1 MENVVVKFNV
11 NNDELVDTI
20 ELLEKMGKVENG
32 VAEEYRKASASRKQ
46 YSDEAQKS
54 TENAI
59 KSTEKVKKGTKELND
74 ELKLL
79 GKTIPGGALS
89 NGMKGLENATEKSV
103 VKVKSLRLQLREMM
117 QQLGQMDEGSVEF
130 HKLSKAAGELSDKV
144 GDISSRVKN
153 LGSDTKGI
161 NALLSGMQGVT
172 GAFAVAEGSMALFG
186 SSNENIQKSL
196 LKVNALMAI
205 MQGLQQIQILLY
217 EENAAKSLIAAYAQ
231 EIYTLAVGTSVG
243 AMKAFKLALIAT
255 GVGAFI
261 VLIGILTSKFMEMSD
276 AQSDAIDIDREYAKA
291 LDERHSQQMRFA
303 DEEREQEHKDWM
315 RKREKERKEDEEKLK
330 ELSAIKENSLAK
342 LNLLDDSASKELA
355 ILRLTWN
362 ETAGVMRDKGVSE
375 AVITKTYEKKKTDI
389 REKYNKIE
397 FDNILAKGR
406 VIKLAEDTLRDNDKK
421 DKDGQ
426 TQYLEKVLNDRLSA
440 YDVYYSKLS
449 LILKGNAIG
458 DVKRQKKLNLELLKL
473 EEEKLRAQLD
483 ALKKGSVAYNQK
495 QNELLA
501 NSNEQAAT
509 ISNEKM
515 QRIEDEQKLITD
527 SVNALQS
534 INNTALSLEINR
546 YDEMLQR
553 KTISKEE
560 YDRKVLASKQKAAK
574 TDKELAIFNVLL
586 STAVAVMK
594 ALESANIPL
603 SIAVGITGAAE
614 LASIVSRPIPQFA
627 KGTKDAPAGFKWV
640 GEQGAELISTSG
652 GETIMPHKKSIAF
665 AQMFMDMPNTS
676 IIGNGFHGGGI
687 SFDYLKLG
695 RVIAKEIRGNSPEI
709 NISIKNEM
717 GIINYNKERYGR

>member
-315 RKREKERKEDEEKLK
+315 RKREERRKENEEKLK

-375 AVITKTYEKKKTDI
+375 AVITETYEKKKTDI

>member
-315 RKREKERKEDEEKLK
+315 RKREERRKENEEKLK